1 MRFEI
6 VRLLRGE
13 KAANS
18 KEKEEE
24 ACVEQVNCAALY
36 PLPHT
41 GLSGKIFRFV
51 RENFQICPEKF
62 SDLSGKMFRFVQ
74 ENFQCLG

>member
-24 ACVEQVNCAALY
+24 ACVEQVNCASPY

-41 GLSGKIFRFV
+41 GSRIFTKKEETAPCNISFFFWV
-51 RENFQICPEKF
+51 N
-62 SDLSGKMFRFVQ
+62 
-74 ENFQCLG
+74 

>member
-41 GLSGKIFRFV
+41 GSRIFPKKEETARNISFFFWV
-51 RENFQICPEKF
+51 N
-62 SDLSGKMFRFVQ
+62 
-74 ENFQCLG
+74 